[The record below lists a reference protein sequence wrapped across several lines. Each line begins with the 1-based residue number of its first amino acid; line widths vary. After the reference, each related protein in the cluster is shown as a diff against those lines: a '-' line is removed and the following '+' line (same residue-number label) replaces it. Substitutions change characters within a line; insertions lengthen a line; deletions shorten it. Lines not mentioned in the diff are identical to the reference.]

1 MQGVLSVLLATFTGF
16 GVTMCGNSI
25 LVEALKWRREL
36 RARANQQQGPVETRE
51 MDQPPAI
58 PQQTQ
63 TTNPN
68 RDENHQGGDSDAVR
82 AN

>member
-25 LVEALKWRREL
+25 LVEVSKWRRG
-36 RARANQQQGPVETRE
+36 RRTRANQQGSLEATE
-51 MDQPPAI
+51 MHQPPAI

-63 TTNPN
+63 MNNPN
-68 RDENHQGGDSDAVR
+68 HDENRQGGDSDVIHG
-82 AN
+82 N